1 LGAAAEEWSCE
12 VSEVRE
18 RILAT
23 IRNSLGRGR
32 LDARGEAELRARV
45 AAHRRNPVPARATA
59 LDERARVEL
68 FVAMAEE
75 VQATVTRVGSPAG
88 VPEAI
93 ARYLAAE
100 NLPAELVM
108 APDPTL
114 DEIPWNS
121 WPLLR
126 IRRGRAEPEDRV
138 SVTPCHAA
146 IAETGTLMLV
156 SGAHTPT
163 TLNFLP
169 ETHIVLVRRDQVV
182 ATYEDGWD
190 RLRAAAKTEVLPRTV
205 NFVTGPSRTADIEQH
220 IELGAHGPRRLHIVL
235 VEDGG
240 AARGEGNQGHRGPA
254 R

>member
-1 LGAAAEEWSCE
+1 
-12 VSEVRE
+12 VSETRE
-18 RILAT
+18 RILAD

-32 LDARGEAELRARV
+32 LDATVDTELRARI
-45 AAHRRNPVPARATA
+45 ARHRRNLVPGRATV
-59 LDERARVEL
+59 LDGRGRVEL
-68 FVAMAEE
+68 FIAMAEE
-75 VQATVTRVGSPAG
+75 VQATVTRVSSPAA
-88 VPEAI
+88 VPEAV

-108 APDPTL
+108 APDPGL
-114 DEIPWNS
+114 EKIPWS
-121 WPLLR
+121 TWPLLR

-156 SGAHTPT
+156 SGAQAPT

-169 ETHIVLVRRDQVV
+169 ETHIVLVRADQVV

-190 RLRAAAKTEVLPRTV
+190 RLRIGKAPEALPRAV
-205 NFVTGPSRTADIEQH
+205 NFITGPSRTADIEQH

-235 VEDGG
+235 VENGQ
-240 AARGEGNQGHRGPA
+240 ATRSEEYEQYSAPA
-254 R
+254 GR

>member
-1 LGAAAEEWSCE
+1 VSGA
-12 VSEVRE
+12 RD

-32 LDARGEAELRARV
+32 LDPDAEAELRFRI
-45 AAHRRNPVPARATA
+45 AAHRRNLVPARATVI
-59 LDERARVEL
+59 DERGRVEL
-68 FVAMAEE
+68 FIAMVEE
-75 VQATVTRVGSPAG
+75 VQATVTRVSSPPA

-108 APDPTL
+108 APDPSL
-114 DEIPWNS
+114 DEIPWNT
-121 WPLLR
+121 WPLLQ
-126 IRRGRAEPEDRV
+126 IRRGRAKAEDRV
-138 SVTPCHAA
+138 SLTPCHAA
-146 IAETGTLMLV
+146 IAETGTLMV
-156 SGAHTPT
+156 ISGARTPT

-169 ETHIVLVRRDQVV
+169 ETHIAVVRRDQVV

-190 RLRAAAKTEVLPRTV
+190 RLKAGKTPEALPRAI

-235 VEDGG
+235 VGDGQ
-240 AARGEGNQGHRGPA
+240 AVRSERDEGCTAPA
-254 R
+254 G